1 MTTSSRRIGHYI
13 AFIPAHCK
21 LEREFR
27 TEMGRWLRTSTHDMV
42 YGDSLHPTNDKYEE
56 PIQVLRPGWSPER
69 LRGHC
74 YVGDV
79 VLATVEL
86 VARVGGADALC
97 SLSPHHRALLLSE
110 HAASISRMPHFLY
123 SAPWEYRFPSTD
135 LEAVKSHCLRTKI
148 NAQCYM
154 NENGSGVVVERTQS
168 SEPSVA
174 VIIPTRG
181 TEAEVRGKNRVL
193 AAHAIA
199 QLVEH
204 STFQNFEIIVV
215 VDDATPATALQDIKN
230 AAPGRVHIVPF
241 DRPFNFAEKVNL
253 GAAHTTAD
261 YLLLLNDD
269 TEPSNPHLIKT
280 LLSYFSDDT
289 VGLVGPKLLYEDGS
303 IQSAGHFFNPVPYD
317 SYRGFPGNCAGAYNM
332 LTVTR
337 EVSSVIAAC
346 ALTPRR
352 VFIEVG
358 GLSAQFPGD
367 YNDIDFALKMQLLGK
382 RVLYTPYTNCF
393 HFESKS
399 REAKLNPAHV
409 ALLGERWRDQL
420 ENETYGHPALQK
432 YQVAWKSNRPGQRSV
447 DEAVGPTA
455 PMASK

>member
-86 VARVGGADALC
+86 VTRAGGADALC

>member
-86 VARVGGADALC
+86 VTRAGGADALC

-181 TEAEVRGKNRVL
+181 TEAEVRGKTRVL

>member
-135 LEAVKSHCLRTKI
+135 LEAVKSHCLRTKM

-382 RVLYTPYTNCF
+382 RVLYTPYTDCF

>member
-86 VARVGGADALC
+86 VTRAGGADALC

-135 LEAVKSHCLRTKI
+135 LEAVKSHCLRTKM

-382 RVLYTPYTNCF
+382 RVLYTPYTDCF

>member
-1 MTTSSRRIGHYI
+1 
-13 AFIPAHCK
+13 
-21 LEREFR
+21 
-27 TEMGRWLRTSTHDMV
+27 MV
-42 YGDSLHPTNDKYEE
+42 YGDSLHPTDDKYEE

-79 VLATVEL
+79 VLATADL

-97 SLSPHHRALLLSE
+97 SLSSHHRALLLSE
-110 HAASISRMPHFLY
+110 HASSIGRMPLFLY
-123 SAPWEYRFPSTD
+123 SAPWEHRFPSAD
-135 LEAVKSHCLRTKI
+135 LDAVTSHCLRTGI
-148 NAQCYM
+148 HAQCYL
-154 NENGSGVVVERTQS
+154 NDSGSGVVVKRTRNND
-168 SEPSVA
+168 PSVT

-204 STFQNFEIIVV
+204 SAFQNFDIIVI
-215 VDDATPATALQDIKN
+215 VDEETPAHALHEINN
-230 AAPGRVHIVPF
+230 AAPGRTQIVPF

-253 GAAHTTAD
+253 GVAHTTAD

-269 TEPSNPHLIKT
+269 TEPSNPHLIDT

-332 LTVTR
+332 LTVAR
-337 EVSSVIAAC
+337 EVSSVLAAC
-346 ALTPRR
+346 VLTPRH

-358 GLSAQFPGD
+358 GLSTLFPGD
-367 YNDIDFALKMQLLGK
+367 YNDIDFALKLQLVGK
-382 RVLYTPYTNCF
+382 RVLYTPYTDCF
-393 HFESKS
+393 HFESKT
-399 REAKLNPAHV
+399 REAKLNPTHV

-420 ENETYGHPALQK
+420 ENETYGHPSLQK
-432 YQVAWKSNRPGQRSV
+432 YQVAWKANRPGQRSV

>member
-1 MTTSSRRIGHYI
+1 MTTTTRRIGKYI
-13 AFIPAHCK
+13 AFVPAHCK

-27 TEMGRWLRTSTHDMV
+27 TEMGRWLRASSFDMV
-42 YGDSLHPTNDKYEE
+42 YGDSLHPTDDKYEE

-79 VLATVEL
+79 VLAAADL

-97 SLSPHHRALLLSE
+97 SLSSHHRALLLSE
-110 HAASISRMPHFLY
+110 HASSIGRMPLFLY
-123 SAPWEYRFPSTD
+123 SAPWEHRFPSAD
-135 LEAVKSHCLRTKI
+135 LDAVTSHCLRTGI
-148 NAQCYM
+148 HAQCSL
-154 NENGSGVVVERTQS
+154 NDSGSGVVVKRTRNND
-168 SEPSVA
+168 PSVT

-204 STFQNFEIIVV
+204 SAFQNFDIIVI
-215 VDDATPATALQDIKN
+215 VDEETPAHALHEINN
-230 AAPGRVHIVPF
+230 AAPGRTQIVPF

-253 GAAHTTAD
+253 GVAHTTAD

-269 TEPSNPHLIKT
+269 TEPSNPHLIDT

-332 LTVTR
+332 LTVAR

-346 ALTPRR
+346 ALTPRK

-358 GLSAQFPGD
+358 GLSTLFPGD
-367 YNDIDFALKMQLLGK
+367 YNDIDFALKLQLVGK
-382 RVLYTPYTNCF
+382 RVLYTPYTDCF
-393 HFESKS
+393 HFESKT
-399 REAKLNPAHV
+399 REAKLNPTHV

-420 ENETYGHPALQK
+420 ENETYGHPSLQK
-432 YQVAWKSNRPGQRSV
+432 YQVAWKANRPGQRSV

>member
-86 VARVGGADALC
+86 VTRAGGADALC

-168 SEPSVA
+168 TEPTVA

-199 QLVEH
+199 PLVEH
-204 STFQNFEIIVV
+204 STFQNFVIIVV

-382 RVLYTPYTNCF
+382 RVLYTPYTDCF

>member
-86 VARVGGADALC
+86 VTRAGGADALC

-230 AAPGRVHIVPF
+230 AAPGRVHMVPF

>member
-1 MTTSSRRIGHYI
+1 MTTTARRMGPYI
-13 AFIPAHCK
+13 AFVPAHCK

-27 TEMGRWLRTSTHDMV
+27 TEMGRWLRNSTFDLV
-42 YGDSLHPTNDKYEE
+42 YGDSLHPTDDKYEE

-74 YVGDV
+74 YVGEV
-79 VLATVEL
+79 VLATPAL
-86 VARVGGADALC
+86 VARAGGADALC
-97 SLSPHHRALLLSE
+97 SLSAHHRALLLSE
-110 HAASISRMPHFLY
+110 HSSSIGRMPLFLY
-123 SAPWEYRFPSTD
+123 SAPWEYRFPSVD
-135 LEAVKSHCLRTKI
+135 LDAVESHCFRTGI
-148 NAQCYM
+148 IAQCQI
-154 NENGSGVVVERTQS
+154 NENGTGVIVERTR
-168 SEPSVA
+168 SEEPTVA

-181 TEAEVRGKNRVL
+181 TEAEVRGKKHVL

-204 STFQNFEIIVV
+204 STFQNFDIIVV
-215 VDDATPATALQDIKN
+215 VDEATPEHALQEIIQ
-230 AAPGRVHIVPF
+230 AAPGRVRIVPF

-269 TEPSNPHLIKT
+269 TEPSNPHLIET
-280 LLSYFSDDT
+280 LLSYFTDET

-317 SYRGFPGNCAGAYNM
+317 TYRGFPGNCAGAYNM
-332 LTVTR
+332 LTVAR

-346 ALTPRR
+346 ALTPRK
-352 VFIEVG
+352 VFVEVG

-382 RVLYTPYTNCF
+382 RVIYTPHTDCF
-393 HFESKS
+393 HFESKT

-432 YQVAWKSNRPGQRSV
+432 YQVTWKSNRPGQRSV

-455 PMASK
+455 PIASK

>member
-1 MTTSSRRIGHYI
+1 
-13 AFIPAHCK
+13 
-21 LEREFR
+21 
-27 TEMGRWLRTSTHDMV
+27 
-42 YGDSLHPTNDKYEE
+42 
-56 PIQVLRPGWSPER
+56 
-69 LRGHC
+69 
-74 YVGDV
+74 
-79 VLATVEL
+79 
-86 VARVGGADALC
+86 
-97 SLSPHHRALLLSE
+97 
-110 HAASISRMPHFLY
+110 
-123 SAPWEYRFPSTD
+123 
-135 LEAVKSHCLRTKI
+135 
-148 NAQCYM
+148 M
-154 NENGSGVVVERTQS
+154 NENGSGVVVDRTQS
-168 SEPSVA
+168 TEPTVA

-181 TEAEVRGKNRVL
+181 TEAEVRGKNCVL

-199 QLVEH
+199 QLVKH

-215 VDDATPATALQDIKN
+215 VDDATPATALHDIET
-230 AAPGRVHIVPF
+230 AAPGRVRIVPF
-241 DRPFNFAEKVNL
+241 NRPFNFAEKVNL

-269 TEPSNPHLIKT
+269 TEPSNPDLIQT
-280 LLSYFSDDT
+280 MLSYFSDDT

-332 LTVTR
+332 LTVAR

-346 ALTPRR
+346 ALTPRH

-358 GLSAQFPGD
+358 GLSTQFPSD
-367 YNDIDFALKMQLLGK
+367 YNDIDFALKIQLLGK
-382 RVLYTPYTNCF
+382 RVLYTPYTDCF
-393 HFESKS
+393 HFESKT

>member
-1 MTTSSRRIGHYI
+1 
-13 AFIPAHCK
+13 
-21 LEREFR
+21 
-27 TEMGRWLRTSTHDMV
+27 
-42 YGDSLHPTNDKYEE
+42 
-56 PIQVLRPGWSPER
+56 
-69 LRGHC
+69 
-74 YVGDV
+74 
-79 VLATVEL
+79 
-86 VARVGGADALC
+86 
-97 SLSPHHRALLLSE
+97 
-110 HAASISRMPHFLY
+110 MPLFLY
-123 SAPWEYRFPSTD
+123 SSPWEYRLPSAD
-135 LEAVKSHCLRTKI
+135 LDAVKSHCLRTGI
-148 NAQCYM
+148 DAQCSL
-154 NENGSGVVVERTQS
+154 NDSGSGVVVTRARNS
-168 SEPSVA
+168 NPSVT

-181 TEAEVRGKNRVL
+181 TEAEVRGKNHVL

-204 STFQNFEIIVV
+204 STFQNFDIVV
-215 VDDATPATALQDIKN
+215 VVDEATPQHALQEINN
-230 AAPGRVHIVPF
+230 AAPGRIRVVPF

-269 TEPSNPHLIKT
+269 TEPSNPHLIDT

-289 VGLVGPKLLYEDGS
+289 VGLVGPKLLYEDGF

-317 SYRGFPGNCAGAYNM
+317 AYRGFPADCAGAYNM
-332 LTVTR
+332 LTVAR

-346 ALTPRR
+346 ALTPRK

-358 GLSAQFPGD
+358 GLSTQFPGD

-382 RVLYTPYTNCF
+382 RVIYTPYTDCF
-393 HFESKS
+393 HFESKT

-420 ENETYGHPALQK
+420 ENETYGHPSLQK

>member
-382 RVLYTPYTNCF
+382 RVLYTPYTDCF

>member
-86 VARVGGADALC
+86 VTRAGGADALC

-168 SEPSVA
+168 TEPTVA

-382 RVLYTPYTNCF
+382 RVLYTPYTDCF